1 MKIPIINQK
10 EINTINKDKSK
21 IPCFG
26 ISFENETIERKNS
39 DKPIIRMIDERGPSE
54 NFLKENDLVLEIN
67 KKKIKDIKDFFAKQK
82 KLNPGEVVILRIKR
96 NRQEL
101 NRAIRIISLDE
112 FNNPKQKHSVRLGI
126 EFNREEQK
134 KI

>member
-26 ISFENETIERKNS
+26 ISFENETIRAKNS
-39 DKPIIRMIDERGPSE
+39 DRPIIRMIDERGPSE

-67 KKKIKDIKDFFAKQK
+67 KDKIKDVKGFFAKQK
-82 KLNPGEVVILRIKR
+82 KLNPFSCFVLY
-96 NRQEL
+96 
-101 NRAIRIISLDE
+101 
-112 FNNPKQKHSVRLGI
+112 
-126 EFNREEQK
+126 
-134 KI
+134 